1 MKTYNIYRR
10 IGALSTY
17 APLILFFMF
26 ISSSCSKNNDP
37 DQEIDIPTDEKMFNR
52 LITVSNFGESLPEG
66 AKPDSEQEPI
76 FFSLEQNQAVNQTLK
91 RTNRWDL
98 SFSSVYRSYIGGNN
112 GSNKDNFGFGG
123 PGLGAIML
131 VKKKFEDV
139 VDIPTNESFNT
150 LSTAFGPDEN
160 GDIGDKIGWYLY
172 DFSGL
177 LVRDGTFDN
186 EHIAYALDK
195 ELPITTTNGTKKT
208 IEPRTI
214 IVRTAKGNYAKIRIR
229 SLYKNELIR
238 DNWKRKTEKPFFTFD
253 YVLVKAGS
261 TKFEIKN

>member
-1 MKTYNIYRR
+1 MCNSSRRTYTISPYVLLLLLFAS
-10 IGALSTY
+10 IG
-17 APLILFFMF
+17 
-26 ISSSCSKNNDP
+26 SSCSKNNNP
-37 DQEIDIPTDEKMFNR
+37 DQEVDIPTDEKMFNR

-76 FFSLEQNQAVNQTLK
+76 FFSLEQNQAISQTLK

-98 SFSSVYRSYIGGNN
+98 SFSSVYRSYVGGNN

-123 PGLGAIML
+123 PGLGAVFL

-139 VDIPTNESFNT
+139 IDIPTNENFST
-150 LSTAFGPDEN
+150 LSVAFGPDEN

-195 ELPITTTNGTKKT
+195 ELSITTTNGTKKT

-229 SLYKNELIR
+229 SLYKNELDR
-238 DNWKRKTEKPFFTFD
+238 DKWKRKTEKPLFTFD
-253 YVLVKAGS
+253 YVLAKAGS